1 LSTHAGERHL
11 FQVGGKGELP
21 PEAYFQD
28 SQQIADFLR
37 RRGSEHRQWNP
48 PAPDGRWPESEWGFE
63 PALREDVEQFAREHG
78 FRVRRIVFDHPQDLS
93 PLVADLYRW
102 WYQQRG
108 LPSDRLFVQ
117 SFVHLQ
123 PWWTLRLGVV
133 PFWTVFNDQMSA
145 DRLNNYLDTT
155 KPYDEIYMTLFSN
168 GLHALG
174 IGSIDQWRSILNR
187 ARQHGEFIGVD
198 EQKYPVD
205 AASYVRHYT
214 DLKKLDGR
222 YPIPEP
228 LTLDQLDDFLAQAE
242 DCYSV
247 RWIEHPVA

>member
-1 LSTHAGERHL
+1 M
-11 FQVGGKGELP
+11 
-21 PEAYFQD
+21 
-28 SQQIADFLR
+28 
-37 RRGSEHRQWNP
+37 
-48 PAPDGRWPESEWGFE
+48 
-63 PALREDVEQFAREHG
+63 
-78 FRVRRIVFDHPQDLS
+78 
-93 PLVADLYRW
+93 
-102 WYQQRG
+102 
-108 LPSDRLFVQ
+108 
-117 SFVHLQ
+117 
-123 PWWTLRLGVV
+123 LRLGVV

-155 KPYDEIYMTLFSN
+155 NLYDEIYMTLFSK
-168 GLHALG
+168 GLHSLG
-174 IGSIDQWRSILNR
+174 IASSDQWRSILNR
-187 ARQHGEFIGVD
+187 ASKHGEFIGVD

-228 LTLDQLDDFLAQAE
+228 LTLDQLDEFLAQAE